1 MRIVVCGTH
10 ATGKSTLLHELTRR
24 RPDIALID
32 ESYYRLIEA
41 GHAFNAPPTVD
52 DYEQMFD
59 DAIATFHAPYAKS
72 VAFDR
77 SPADYLAYLAA
88 LQPGISLAD
97 RVSSTANA
105 LATLDLVVFVPIER
119 HDVIATCEMPR
130 LRRRVD
136 ALLRDILVNQ
146 TWGIVVPV
154 VEVQGTPSER
164 ADIVENCL

>member
-1 MRIVVCGTH
+1 
-10 ATGKSTLLHELTRR
+10 
-24 RPDIALID
+24 
-32 ESYYRLIEA
+32 
-41 GHAFNAPPTVD
+41 
-52 DYEQMFD
+52 MFD
-59 DAIATFHAPYAKS
+59 DAIATFHAPYAQS

-97 RVSSTANA
+97 RVASTADA
-105 LATLDLVVFVPIER
+105 LATLDLAVFVPIER
-119 HDVIATCEMPR
+119 HDVIATREMPR

-164 ADIVENCL
+164 ADIVANCL